1 MKSEEMPFFYERFKH
16 IRFLKTAIFKWPA
29 ALKKSLKF
37 NFIQTG
43 KKSKNQ

>member
-1 MKSEEMPFFYERFKH
+1 M
-16 IRFLKTAIFKWPA
+16 KTAIFKYA
-29 ALKKSLKF
+29 VALKKSLKF